1 MFMDEHRYEVWERI
15 RQQDLRAFARLLPE
29 SLFWEAAERAGV
41 RIVRSALALPNLVW
55 LGIVAAGFSTRSF
68 ADVLSLTV
76 RMLDLSA
83 NGLPEPVAKARENAR
98 KRKSKRSKHDPRG
111 KDPATLTEEAFA
123 QARKRMPA
131 IFWTVLIGLLTDR
144 FEAEHQRLVRWK
156 RFRLLALDGST
167 IRLPQW
173 KKLRDHF
180 GVAKNGKSKGTV
192 QARMVMLQLPL
203 VRLPWRYE
211 LSGIDEGERTIA
223 ERLLRDVR
231 PNDLVLM
238 DQGFWSYGLFH
249 QIQGEGAF
257 FAIRQYPGVKMKTL
271 RRLGPKDRLVRWNK
285 PTGPRW
291 RGLNLPESIELR
303 VVDYRIKG
311 FRPSA
316 VVTNVLAPKRISHD
330 DWVRMAIESEPG
342 RPLDRRVR
350 LRVGLYHRRWEI
362 ETTFHE
368 LKAVQG
374 LERSLRSRTPESI
387 RYEIAGHVVLYL
399 LVRWLM
405 TEAAQ
410 RAAPDGDPL
419 GLSFKHAL
427 EELLTAWPALVTS
440 DCSDVRRRILPRLLR
455 AIASHQ
461 VTWRPGR
468 SFKRKKKLKQKRS
481 RRSKSKTKNNLK
493 QNRKQT

>member
-1 MFMDEHRYEVWERI
+1 MFMDEQRYEVWERI
-15 RQQDLRAFARLLPE
+15 RQQDLRAFARLLPQ
-29 SLFWEAAERAGV
+29 SLFCEAAERAGV
-41 RIVRSALALPNLVW
+41 RIVQSALALPNLVW
-55 LGIVAAGFSTRSF
+55 LGIVSAGFSTRSF

-83 NGLPEPVAKARENAR
+83 NGLPEPVAKARRNAR

-111 KDPATLTEEAFA
+111 KDPATLSEEAFS

-131 IFWTVLIGLLTDR
+131 VFWTVLIGLLTER
-144 FEAEHQRLVRWK
+144 FEAEHERLIRWK

-173 KKLRDHF
+173 KKLKDHF
-180 GVAKNGKSKGTV
+180 GVATNGKSKGTA
-192 QARMVMLQLPL
+192 QARMVMLQLPF

-211 LSGIDEGERTIA
+211 LSAVHEGERTIA
-223 ERLLRDVR
+223 ARLLRDVQL
-231 PNDLVLM
+231 NDLVLM

-249 QIQGEGAF
+249 QIQDARAF

-271 RRLGPKDRLVRWNK
+271 RRLGPQDRLVRWNK

-303 VVDYRIKG
+303 VIDYQLKG

-316 VVTNVLAPKRISHD
+316 VVTNVLSPKRISRD
-330 DWVRMAIESEPG
+330 DWVRMATESEPG

-362 ETTFHE
+362 ETTFQE
-368 LKAVQG
+368 LKVVQG
-374 LERSLRSRTPESI
+374 LERTLRSRTPESI

-405 TEAAQ
+405 VEAAQ

-440 DCSDVRRRILPRLLR
+440 DCSDVNRRILPRLLK

-468 SFKRKKKLKQKRS
+468 SFKRKQKSKHKRS
-481 RRSKSKTKNNLK
+481 RRSKSKTSDTLK
-493 QNRKQT
+493 MNG

>member
-1 MFMDEHRYEVWERI
+1 MFKDERRYEVWEQI
-15 RQQDLRAFARLLPE
+15 RQQDFRAFARLLPP
-29 SLFWEAAERAGV
+29 SLFAEAAERAGV
-41 RIVRSALALPNLVW
+41 RIVGSALALPNLVW
-55 LGIVAAGFSTRSF
+55 LGLIAAAFSTKSF

-76 RMLDLSA
+76 RLLDLSA
-83 NGLPEPVAKARENAR
+83 NGLPEPAAKARRKAR
-98 KRKSKRSKHDPRG
+98 RRKTTRSKHDPRG
-111 KDPATLTEEAFA
+111 KDPTTLTEEAFV
-123 QARKRMPA
+123 QARRRMPA
-131 IFWTVLIGLLTDR
+131 VFWAALIELLADR
-144 FEAEHQRLVRWK
+144 FEAEHQSLVRWK
-156 RFRLLALDGST
+156 QFRLLALDGT
-167 IRLPQW
+167 TVRLPQL
-173 KKLRDHF
+173 KTLKDHF

-211 LSGIDEGERTIA
+211 LSPVGVGERTIA
-223 ERLLRDVR
+223 QRLLGDVR
-231 PNDLVLM
+231 RNDLVLM

-249 QIQGEGAF
+249 QIQSAQAF
-257 FAIRQYPGVKMKTL
+257 FAIRQYPGLKMKTL
-271 RRLGPKDRLVRWNK
+271 CRLGPKDRLVRWNK

-291 RGLNLPESIELR
+291 RGLDLPPSIELR

-316 VVTNVLAPKRISHD
+316 VVTNVLNSKQISRA
-330 DWVRMAIESEPG
+330 DWVRMATESESG

-368 LKAVQG
+368 LKVTQG
-374 LERSLRSRTPESI
+374 LERSLRSHTPQSI
-387 RYEIAGHVVLYL
+387 CYEVAGHVVLYL

-405 TEAAQ
+405 VEAAE

-427 EELLTAWPALVTS
+427 EELLTAWPILVTS
-440 DCSDVRRRILPRLLR
+440 DLSQVNQHILPRLLK

-461 VTWRPGR
+461 VSWRPGR
-468 SFKRKKKLKQKRS
+468 SFPRKQKLKNTS
-481 RRSKSKTKNNLK
+481 GRRKSQTNNMLKTST
-493 QNRKQT
+493 KQT